1 MEENIMFSKKSLP
14 ISIALI
20 LLIALSTLGLA
31 YGAWTETL
39 TINGN
44 VTTGTFDPSFQPAG
58 AWFSEYEAGTADLAS
73 CTAAVSADGQNLTIT
88 IANAYPGYS
97 CEGGA
102 NILNLGTMPVTI
114 HDWTETPST
123 PFFTISLHDTAM
135 APVADG
141 GSFVIPPDSTP
152 PWTVY
157 GGVYFNFSMPA
168 AETGGEGLNYS
179 FTYTLQATQ

>member
-1 MEENIMFSKKSLP
+1 MEETIMFSKKSLP

-20 LLIALSTLGLA
+20 LLIALATVGLA

-44 VTTGTFDPSFQPAG
+44 VTTGTFDPSFQPNG
-58 AWFSEYEAGTADLAS
+58 AWFNEYGDTANAAS
-73 CTAAVSADGQNLTIT
+73 CTAEVSADGQNLTIT

-102 NILNLGTMPVTI
+102 SILNLGTVPATI
-114 HDWTETPST
+114 HDWSETPTT

-141 GSFVIPPDSTP
+141 GSFVIPPDATP

-157 GGVYFNFSMPA
+157 GGVYFSFGIPE
-168 AETGGEGLNYS
+168 AETGGEGLNYT
-179 FTYTLQATQ
+179 FTYSLLATQ